1 MTFLE
6 APFYVIFRLC
16 LILYSYDKQVFH
28 ASDHLMSLIEAREKS
43 VAGTTYKELKDLVQN
58 IRDGRYFDTNK
69 QDQEAK
75 IDEIDGKLFTC
86 I

>member
-1 MTFLE
+1 
-6 APFYVIFRLC
+6 
-16 LILYSYDKQVFH
+16 
-28 ASDHLMSLIEAREKS
+28 MSLIEAREKP

-75 IDEIDGKLFTC
+75 IDEIDGKFITWMSSQVMVQWFIYIIL
-86 I
+86 